1 MLKAHFLLNGTRI
14 VECIEINSLSNN
26 QNVIINVFVPVLTS
40 KEVNS
45 IKLLNDILK
54 TFSYFQTD
62 NVTEGY
68 IFISL

>member
-26 QNVIINVFVPVLTS
+26 QNVIINVFVSVLTS